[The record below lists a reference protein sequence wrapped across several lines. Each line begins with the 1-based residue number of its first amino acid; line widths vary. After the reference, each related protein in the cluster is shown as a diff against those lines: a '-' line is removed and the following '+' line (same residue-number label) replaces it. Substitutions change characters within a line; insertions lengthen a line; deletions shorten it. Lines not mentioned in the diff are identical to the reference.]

1 MKTWQYL
8 WRLVRYR
15 GGLYGFLVLVAIL
28 HWLVEM
34 APGLLAQ
41 RFLNWLVL
49 PAPTLGG
56 VWWVVAL
63 LGASALAH
71 AAFFSAQSVA
81 MVTYR
86 HTVGALLRKNMLE
99 HVLRRPAAR
108 ALPDSPGEAAS
119 RFGGDVD
126 EVMEALLWVSEMTAA
141 VVFAIVA
148 IAIMLRIQPYITLVV
163 FVPLIGVVAIANA
176 ASRRIERYRQA
187 NREATG
193 RVTGFLGEVF
203 GAVQAIKLA
212 NAEEHVIGRF
222 RILNQERRRAAVKD
236 SLFQEVLHSIFW
248 NTVNLGT
255 GAILILAAGAMRA
268 GTFRLGD
275 LALFVFYLD
284 FMTDTMFYVGHL
296 LARFQQAGVSIRR
309 MLELMAD
316 TVPEALVKPGPVYMR
331 GPFPEVPYIP
341 KGEGDRLVRLEA
353 RGLSYRYPETG
364 SGIQDVDL
372 CLDRGSLTVVTGRIG
387 SGKTTLL
394 RVLLGLLPMDA
405 GEIRWN
411 GAPVNDPGTFLVPPR
426 AAYTPQVPRLFSET
440 LRDNILMG
448 MPEDKADLLEAIRL
462 AVFEEDLAA
471 MAKGLDTLVGPRG
484 VRLSGGQAQRVAAA
498 RMFARDAELLVFD
511 DLSSALDVETERTL
525 WERLFGR
532 RDLGAQGPACLV
544 VSHRKA
550 ALRRAD
556 RIIVLKEGRVEAE
569 GTLDELLET
578 CEEMRHLWRE
588 QEPGSGCER

>member
-1 MKTWQYL
+1 MRTWQYL

-15 GGLYGFLVLVAIL
+15 GGLYGFLALVAIL
-28 HWLVEM
+28 HWLAEM

-49 PAPTLGG
+49 PDPALGE

-71 AAFFSAQSVA
+71 VAFFSAQSVA

-141 VVFAIVA
+141 VVFAVVA

-163 FVPLIGVVAIANA
+163 FAPLLGVVAIANA

-212 NAEEHVIGRF
+212 SAEKHVIGRF
-222 RILNQERRRAAVKD
+222 RDLNEERRRAAVKD

-255 GAILILAAGAMRA
+255 GAILILAAGAMRV

-309 MLELMAD
+309 MRELMAD
-316 TVPEALVKPGPVYMR
+316 AAPEALVKPGPVYMR
-331 GPFPEVPYIP
+331 GPFPEVPYVP
-341 KGEGDRLVRLEA
+341 KAEGDRLVRLEA

-364 SGIQDVDL
+364 KGIQGVDL
-372 CLDRGSLTVVTGRIG
+372 CLERGSLTVVTGRIG

-405 GEIRWN
+405 GELRWN

-426 AAYTPQVPRLFSET
+426 AAYTPQVPRLFSDT

-448 MPEDKADLLEAIRL
+448 MPDEKADLLEAIRL
-462 AVFEEDLAA
+462 AVFEQDLAA

-525 WERLFGR
+525 WERLFAQRG
-532 RDLGAQGPACLV
+532 LGTQGPTCLV

-556 RIIVLKEGRVEAE
+556 RIIVLRDGRVEAE
-569 GTLDELLET
+569 GTLDELLEA

-588 QEPGSGCER
+588 QEPDSGCER

>member
-1 MKTWQYL
+1 MNTRQYL

-15 GGLYGFLVLVAIL
+15 GGLYALLAFLGIL

-34 APGLLAQ
+34 VPGLLAQ
-41 RFLNWLVL
+41 RFLNWLAV
-49 PAPTLGG
+49 PDPTLGE
-56 VWWVVAL
+56 VWWVVGL
-63 LGASALAH
+63 LGAGAVAH
-71 AAFFSAQSVA
+71 TAFFTGQSVA
-81 MVTYR
+81 MVTFR
-86 HTVGALLRKNMLE
+86 HTVGALLRRNMLE

-141 VVFAIVA
+141 VVFAVVA
-148 IAIMLRIQPYITLVV
+148 VVIMLRTQAYITLVV
-163 FVPLIGVVAIANA
+163 FAPLVGVVAIANA
-176 ASRRIERYRQA
+176 ASRRIERYRRA
-187 NREATG
+187 NREATS

-212 NAEEHVIGRF
+212 NAEKHVIGRF
-222 RILNQERRRAAVKD
+222 HLLNEERRRAAVKD

-248 NTVNLGT
+248 NTVNVGT

-275 LALFVFYLD
+275 LALFVFFLD
-284 FMTDTMFYVGHL
+284 FMTDTMFFVGHL

-309 MLELMAD
+309 MLELMTDAS
-316 TVPEALVKPGPVYMR
+316 PEALVRPGPVYMR
-331 GPFPEVPYIP
+331 GPLPEVPYIA
-341 KGEGDRLVRLEA
+341 KTDRDRLARLEA
-353 RGLSYRYPETG
+353 RRLSYRYPETG
-364 SGIQDVDL
+364 SGIEAVDL
-372 CLDRGSLTVVTGRIG
+372 CLERGSLTVITGRIG

-394 RVLLGLLPMDA
+394 RVLLGLLPKDC

-411 GAPVNDPGTFLVPPR
+411 GMVVDDPGSFFVPPR
-426 AAYTPQVPRLFSET
+426 TAYTPQVPRLFSER

-448 MPEDKADLLEAIRL
+448 MPEDKVDLSGAMWR
-462 AVFEEDLAA
+462 AVLEEDVAA
-471 MAKGLDTLVGPRG
+471 MAMGLDTLVGPRG
-484 VRLSGGQAQRVAAA
+484 VRLSGGQVQRVAAA

-511 DLSSALDVETERTL
+511 DLSSALDVETERAL
-525 WERLFGR
+525 WERLFGER
-532 RDLGAQGPACLV
+532 GRGTDGPTCLV

-556 RIIVLKEGRVEAE
+556 RIIVLKDGRVEAA
-569 GTLDELLET
+569 GTLNELLET
-578 CEEMRHLWRE
+578 CEEMRRLWRE
-588 QEPGSGCER
+588 AEAGPGRPG